1 MRYGQTSEKRNWEL
15 FRDCTLIVIKLKGK
29 LYHIY
34 LKHRPDQWRSTFY
47 TIKSSQV
54 KWRGYTQY
62 ANMKDNKVSCAFYL
76 HEINKHKILFHP
88 LRISK
93 LCEFNSN
100 KFETK
105 ANLQLYV
112 KLQTSSYSRL
122 DRNGP
127 VNFAM
132 LN

>member
-1 MRYGQTSEKRNWEL
+1 
-15 FRDCTLIVIKLKGK
+15 
-29 LYHIY
+29 
-34 LKHRPDQWRSTFY
+34 
-47 TIKSSQV
+47 
-54 KWRGYTQY
+54 
-62 ANMKDNKVSCAFYL
+62 MKNNKVSCAFYL

-112 KLQTSSYSRL
+112 KLQTSSCNRL
-122 DRNGP
+122 DKNGP

-132 LN
+132 LNCMRVQEIETIQAANKVINKLVLHPNTFLLSSSKVPG

>member
-1 MRYGQTSEKRNWEL
+1 MAVH
-15 FRDCTLIVIKLKGK
+15 I
-29 LYHIY
+29 LYY
-34 LKHRPDQWRSTFY
+34 KV
-47 TIKSSQV
+47 KSSEEGI
-54 KWRGYTQY
+54 RDTP
-62 ANMKDNKVSCAFYL
+62 SCAFYL

-112 KLQTSSYSRL
+112 KLQTSSCNRL

>member
-34 LKHRPDQWRSTFY
+34 LKHRPDQWQSTFY
-47 TIKSSQV
+47 IIKSSQV
-54 KWRGYTQY
+54 KRIY
-62 ANMKDNKVSCAFYL
+62 AIHQQEGQQSCAFYL

-112 KLQTSSYSRL
+112 KLQTSSCNRL

>member
-1 MRYGQTSEKRNWEL
+1 MGAFQRL
-15 FRDCTLIVIKLKGK
+15 HIDCNQIEREIISHLLET
-29 LYHIY
+29 
-34 LKHRPDQWRSTFY
+34 WTTFY

-54 KWRGYTQY
+54 KRIY
-62 ANMKDNKVSCAFYL
+62 AIHQQEGQQSCAFYL